1 MSAHKSMK
9 KRQWQF
15 NWKISLFTGLFLP
28 LLIGLGF
35 WQLHRANEKE
45 EIQAQ
50 FDQKM
55 TRAAQDIATIDKQA
69 SPTALAFL
77 PVAITGV
84 IDNEHYFLLDNR
96 VVEGKTGFEVISPLT
111 TSQGETYLVNRGWI
125 AAKATRQELPDV
137 VPIKNTITVLGYI
150 YVPVGHAF
158 TLGADEATSQWPKII
173 SDTDI
178 TSMGKLLRQ
187 LVFPYTIRVS
197 QELNDGLLRHW
208 PAVNM
213 TPEKHIAYAIQ
224 WFAMAL
230 ALIILFIASSWRAPD
245 EEE

>member
-1 MSAHKSMK
+1 MK

-15 NWKISLFTGLFLP
+15 NWKISLFTAAFLP

-35 WQLHRANEKE
+35 WQLHRASEKE
-45 EIQAQ
+45 QIQAQ

-55 TRAAQDIATIDKQA
+55 TQAAQDITTIDKQA
-69 SPTALAFL
+69 SPTTLAFL
-77 PVAITGV
+77 PVVITGM

-96 VVEGKTGFEVISPLT
+96 VMEGKTGFEVISPLMT
-111 TSQGETYLVNRGWI
+111 PQGETYLVNRGWI

-137 VPIKNTITVLGYI
+137 TPVKNTITVRGYI
-150 YVPVGHAF
+150 YVPVSHAF
-158 TLGADEATSQWPKII
+158 TLGADEITQHWPKII
-173 SDTDI
+173 SDTDAPLI
-178 TSMGKLLRQ
+178 GKLLHKP
-187 LVFPYTIRVS
+187 VFPYTIRVS
-197 QELNDGLLRHW
+197 QELNDGLIRHW

-230 ALIILFIASSWRAPD
+230 ALIILFIASSWRVLD